1 MVARMSGMDLEANR
15 FAVMGSQ
22 YTDPHGS
29 SLSDLNDN
37 PSIMVDMEEKRIRNA
52 YEALNNE
59 EYLAQIRQELDKCPE
74 REEVLLRTRWYRTG
88 LVLKDGIIS
97 LWDDS
102 DILEVDIYDVDALRL
117 MAALE
122 VHTVDEL
129 YSAVKEC
136 ALASSER
143 FSQFLD
149 AHGIHYSSYSSR
161 PDSF

>member
-1 MVARMSGMDLEANR
+1 
-15 FAVMGSQ
+15 
-22 YTDPHGS
+22 
-29 SLSDLNDN
+29 
-37 PSIMVDMEEKRIRNA
+37 MEEKRIRNA

-88 LVLKDGIIS
+88 LVLKDGVIS

-102 DILEVDIYDVDALRL
+102 DVLEVDIYDVDALRL
-117 MAALE
+117 MVALE

-129 YSAVKEC
+129 YSAVKER

-149 AHGIHYSSYSSR
+149 SHGIRYSSYSSR
-161 PDSF
+161 PDSY

>member
-1 MVARMSGMDLEANR
+1 M
-15 FAVMGSQ
+15 
-22 YTDPHGS
+22 
-29 SLSDLNDN
+29 NDN

-59 EYLAQIRQELDKCPE
+59 ECLAQIRQELDKCPE

-117 MAALE
+117 MVALE

-129 YSAVKEC
+129 YSAVKER

-149 AHGIHYSSYSSR
+149 AHGIHYSSSSSR